1 MIWSHL
7 IGHELLKKQMEQLI
21 ISNQVPHA
29 QLFTGLP
36 GYGVLPL
43 AIEFSLKLMGHS
55 ADPNYDHGL
64 GKKSQQPDLHFVFP
78 VIKKN
83 TEKILYSDDFASE
96 WCSFLNEQ
104 PYGNYNDWFKSIEVG
119 NKQGLIS
126 VSEIER
132 LHQKMY
138 LKAFGGKQK
147 VCIIWGVEKMNIYA
161 SNAFLKLLEEPP
173 KNTFFILIAED
184 PVQILTTVKSRC
196 QQINV
201 GPIDSGDLKSVIS
214 IDHVNLDQIINM
226 AEGNYSSLLQLLK
239 QEMGGEHEKSLIML
253 LRFAFKSRGNKE
265 IINELIKWAN
275 EVANLGREEQKTFL
289 IYGIQFFRDAF
300 LLNYNLKEIVHFKSK
315 NNFDLSKFAPYLNN
329 KNILDLISLCEK
341 THYYIIRNGNAKM
354 LFTNFALK
362 LTRLINL
369 RTD

>member
-1 MIWSHL
+1 MVWSQI
-7 IGHELLKKQMEQLI
+7 IGQELLKKQMEQLI

-55 ADPNYDHGL
+55 TDQNYNYGL

-78 VIKKN
+78 VIKKS

-96 WCSFLNEQ
+96 WYSFLNEK
-104 PYGNYNDWFKSIEVG
+104 PYGNYDDWFKSIDVG

-147 VCIIWGVEKMNIYA
+147 VCIIWGAEKMNIYA

-184 PVQILTTVKSRC
+184 PVQILPTVKSRC

-201 GPIDSGDLKSVIS
+201 DPIESSALKSAIS
-214 IDHVNLDQIINM
+214 IDRENLDQIISM
-226 AEGNYSSLLQLLK
+226 ADGNYSSLMQLLE
-239 QEMGGEHEKSLIML
+239 QELDGEHEKSLIIL
-253 LRFAFKSRGNKE
+253 LRFAFKARGNKE
-265 IINELIKWAN
+265 IVKELIKWAN
-275 EVANLGREEQKTFL
+275 EVAALGREEQKTFL

-300 LLNYNLKEIVHFKSK
+300 LLNYNLKEIVYFKSK
-315 NNFDLSKFAPYLNN
+315 NNFDLSKFAPFLNN
-329 KNILDLISLCEK
+329 KNILDLINLFEK
-341 THYYIIRNGNAKM
+341 THFYITRNGNAKM
-354 LFTNFALK
+354 LFINFALK

-369 RTD
+369 RTS